1 MDVIQHMNLAG
12 VDLNLL
18 VVFDALIAERQVT
31 RAAQKVGLSQP
42 AASNA
47 LRRLRDLFEDDLF
60 VKTPQGM
67 QPTPKAMA
75 LEQPIR
81 QVLAQIQSALVQEAP
96 FIPETSEQ
104 VFALGMSDYG
114 EFILLPEL
122 MEHLER
128 VAPRIQI
135 QVRST
140 DRQDALKLLDADE
153 IALAIGFF
161 PKHSSWH
168 HAQELFQ
175 ERFVCVARQSNPNIK
190 DPFTLEDYLA
200 ASHLLVS
207 PREDRTGRVDL
218 FLAQQNLQR
227 HIALTVPHFLV
238 APFVLSNTN
247 LIATLAERVVRTY
260 AEALALK
267 VSPLPFELS
276 GFSVSMLWHTKNS
289 NDPAHLWLRRTMAE
303 LNLD

>member
-1 MDVIQHMNLAG
+1 MDVIQHMNLAA

-18 VVFDALIAERQVT
+18 VVFDALVAERQVT

-67 QPTPKAMA
+67 QPTPKAIA

-81 QVLAQIQSALVQEAP
+81 QVLTQIQSALVQEAP
-96 FIPETSEQ
+96 FVPETSEQ

-114 EFILLPEL
+114 EFILLPKL

-140 DRQDALKLLDADE
+140 DRQDALKLLDANE

-168 HAQELFQ
+168 QAQELFQ
-175 ERFVCVARQSNPNIK
+175 ERFVCVAHQSNPNIK

-238 APFVLSNTN
+238 APFILSNTN

-267 VSPLPFELS
+267 VLPLPFELS
-276 GFSVSMLWHTKNS
+276 GFSVSMLWHTKNN
-289 NDPAHLWLRRTMAE
+289 NDPAHLWLRTMMAE

>member
-1 MDVIQHMNLAG
+1 MDIIQHMNLAA

-18 VVFDALIAERQVT
+18 VVFDALIAERHVT

-42 AASNA
+42 ATSNA

-67 QPTPKAMA
+67 QPTPKAIA

-81 QVLAQIQSALVQEAP
+81 QVLTQIQSALVQEAP
-96 FIPETSEQ
+96 FVPATSEQ
-104 VFALGMSDYG
+104 VFVLGMSDYV
-114 EFILLPEL
+114 EFILLPKL

-128 VAPRIQI
+128 TAPKIKI

-140 DRQDALKLLDADE
+140 DRKDALELLDADE
-153 IALAIGFF
+153 IDLAIGFF

-168 HAQELFQ
+168 QAQELFQ

-190 DPFTLEDYLA
+190 DPFTLENYLA

-227 HIALTVPHFLV
+227 HIALTIPHFLV
-238 APFVLSNTN
+238 APFILANTN
-247 LIATLAERVVRTY
+247 LIATLAERIVRTY
-260 AEALALK
+260 SEVLALK

-276 GFSVSMLWHTKNS
+276 GFSVRMLWHTKNN
-289 NDPAHLWLRRTMAE
+289 NDLAHQWLRTMMAE